1 MNALKP
7 FLPAFLALLTGCA
20 EPMVNRPSIKESQW
34 TPQAAESIGIKTNP
48 PSLRELTDG
57 YDWSLDKSRLL
68 KYEEDNPQDR
78 SIRDIDPWYWQ
89 FLTDLSWQWLN
100 H

>member
-1 MNALKP
+1 MNALKS
-7 FLPAFLALLTGCA
+7 FLPVILVLLTGCA
-20 EPMVNRPSIKESQW
+20 EPMVIEPSIKESLW
-34 TPQAAESIGIKTNP
+34 TPQEPESIGIKTNG

-57 YDWSLDKSRLL
+57 YDWSLDKSKLL
-68 KYEEDNPQDR
+68 KCEETNPLDR

-89 FLTDLSWQWLN
+89 FLTDFSWQWLN